1 MQPSGVPSP
10 ARDALFERE
19 ALACLPD
26 VARFARS
33 LTRDVTQ
40 AEDLVQETF
49 LRAYAGYAS
58 FQTGSNVRRWL
69 FSICHHAWLR
79 IAQREQRV
87 TVTESGDDADLEVL
101 SAVRE
106 QGGADS
112 RGFERLVRDIDVGPA
127 IRRAID
133 ELAPAFR
140 CTVQLVDVEGL
151 SYEEAAEILD
161 IPTGTV
167 RSRLFRAR
175 RILQQHLVAHARDLG
190 VLPPVAHP
198 VSSLP
203 SGDQR

>member
-1 MQPSGVPSP
+1 MRPSGVPSP
-10 ARDALFERE
+10 ARDAAFERE

-49 LRAYAGYAS
+49 LRAYSGYDS
-58 FQTGSNVRRWL
+58 FRTGSDVRRWL

-79 IAQREQRV
+79 ISQREQRV
-87 TVTESGDDADLEVL
+87 TVTESGEDADLEVL

-106 QGGADS
+106 QGGMDS
-112 RGFERLVRDIDVGPA
+112 LGFDRLLRDIDVAPA
-127 IRRAID
+127 IRKAIE
-133 ELAPAFR
+133 ELAPPFR

-161 IPTGTV
+161 VPTGTV

-175 RILQQHLVAHARDLG
+175 RLLQQRLITHARDLG
-190 VLPPVAHP
+190 VMPSTAHTAPP
-198 VSSLP
+198 LP
-203 SGDQR
+203 SGDPR